1 MTNDTIRKN
10 LKRDIQGMK
19 TAFFIKLLACVCGA
33 SLLLISGCANAP
45 LDELDNAKTID
56 EMNAFAARVG
66 ITPTVAEWHGLAEQ
80 GDATAQV
87 QLGWMYNNGEG
98 VVKDDKQ
105 AAAWYRKAAEQGQV
119 FAQFNLGMMYFNGQG
134 VPKDYSQAVAWS
146 RLAAEQ
152 GHVQAQYFLGWMY
165 TNGLGVVQDDWQA
178 LSWIRKAAE
187 QGHVKAQVSLS
198 AMYAQGRGTA
208 PDVKLAY
215 IWSSVAAVN
224 GDADAAHNRDLLAQ
238 DLSYA
243 ELSDAQAMAG
253 QYAEAYRPQQ

>member
-1 MTNDTIRKN
+1 MKKIILALLVVGACWGAPLQAQDWND
-10 LKRDIQGMK
+10 
-19 TAFFIKLLACVCGA
+19 ALLAEVQKA
-33 SLLLISGCANAP
+33 
-45 LDELDNAKTID
+45 
-56 EMNAFAARVG
+56 
-66 ITPTVAEWHGLAEQ
+66 AEQ
-80 GDATAQV
+80 GDAKAQ
-87 QLGWMYNNGEG
+87 YNLAVRYGRGQG
-98 VVKDDKQ
+98 VAQDAAQ
-105 AAAWYRKAAEQGQV
+105 AVSWTRKAAEQGDV
-119 FAQFNLGMMYFNGQG
+119 DAQFI
-134 VPKDYSQAVAWS
+134 
-146 RLAAEQ
+146 
-152 GHVQAQYFLGWMY
+152 
-165 TNGLGVVQDDWQA
+165 LGVMSEVAQDDTQA
-178 LSWIRKAAE
+178 LTWIRKAAE

>member
-105 AAAWYRKAAEQGQV
+105 AAAWYRKAAEQGHID
-119 FAQFNLGMMYFNGQG
+119 AQYNLGLMYSTGEG
-134 VPKDYSQAVAWS
+134 VAQDYKLAYVWSAVAAANGDA
-146 RLAAEQ
+146 LAANNRDIFAKSLSPAALAEAQTVAGQYVEQ
-152 GHVQAQYFLGWMY
+152 YQPKQEPHRLVRIRGVTVNPAPLFVVCCLGR
-165 TNGLGVVQDDWQA
+165 TSREAAGV
-178 LSWIRKAAE
+178 
-187 QGHVKAQVSLS
+187 VSLS
-198 AMYAQGRGTA
+198 A
-208 PDVKLAY
+208 PD
-215 IWSSVAAVN
+215 IQEPSSRRCCGYPDCHLGHVAM
-224 GDADAAHNRDLLAQ
+224 LL
-238 DLSYA
+238 L
-243 ELSDAQAMAG
+243 
-253 QYAEAYRPQQ
+253 RV